1 MKKEEILL
9 ELKQLLF
16 AKKLNTQEV
25 KEINKIL
32 QTCYE
37 EELRPNKKKIY
48 LINFLYSFW
57 NYDNSEYIQNK
68 VLHGQR
74 IGRRYCYEQIRMII

>member
-1 MKKEEILL
+1 MKKEEILI

-37 EELRPNKKKIY
+37 EELRPNKKKYILLIFFIVFGIMTIANIY
-48 LINFLYSFW
+48 KTKFFM
-57 NYDNSEYIQNK
+57 DRE
-68 VLHGQR
+68 
-74 IGRRYCYEQIRMII
+74 

>member
-48 LINFLYSFW
+48 LINFLYSFGIMTIA
-57 NYDNSEYIQNK
+57 NIYKTKFFMDRE
-68 VLHGQR
+68 
-74 IGRRYCYEQIRMII
+74 

>member
-37 EELRPNKKKIY
+37 E
-48 LINFLYSFW
+48 
-57 NYDNSEYIQNK
+57 
-68 VLHGQR
+68 
-74 IGRRYCYEQIRMII
+74 